1 MPGLFL
7 KLDISKAFDSVGW
20 AYLLEVLQQLGFGQ
34 RWRDWICMTLA
45 SSSSRV
51 LLNGEPGTPFAH
63 GKGLR
68 QGDPV
73 SPMLF
78 ILAIDPLQLMFRAAS
93 QAGILKPIRAR
104 MASCRVSL
112 YADDAG
118 IFANPVKEEID
129 AITRIL
135 ACFGDASGPS
145 QMSARPRCFPFA
157 AKTLISRPSSQP
169 SRPSWPRSPADTWVS
184 HYIPGDS
191 EGLTSNLF

>member
-1 MPGLFL
+1 SISKIFSKLLANRLAPLLPSLVSKCQSAFVKKRCIHDNFLHVQNLIKELHRSSTPGLFL

-51 LLNGEPGTPFAH
+51 LLNGEPGTPFVH

-78 ILAIDPLQLMFRAAS
+78 ILAIDP
-93 QAGILKPIRAR
+93 
-104 MASCRVSL
+104 
-112 YADDAG
+112 
-118 IFANPVKEEID
+118 
-129 AITRIL
+129 
-135 ACFGDASGPS
+135 
-145 QMSARPRCFPFA
+145 
-157 AKTLISRPSSQP
+157 
-169 SRPSWPRSPADTWVS
+169 
-184 HYIPGDS
+184 
-191 EGLTSNLF
+191 

>member
-78 ILAIDPLQLMFRAAS
+78 ILAIDPLQLMLRAAS
-93 QAGILKPIRAR
+93 QAGILKPIMAR
-104 MASCRVSL
+104 PASCRVSL

-118 IFANPVKEEID
+118 IFATPVKEEID
-129 AITRIL
+129 ALALIL
-135 ACFGDASGPS
+135 AFFGDASGLITNVSKTEVFPV
-145 QMSARPRCFPFA
+145 RC
-157 AKTLISRPSSQP
+157 
-169 SRPSWPRSPADTWVS
+169 
-184 HYIPGDS
+184 
-191 EGLTSNLF
+191 